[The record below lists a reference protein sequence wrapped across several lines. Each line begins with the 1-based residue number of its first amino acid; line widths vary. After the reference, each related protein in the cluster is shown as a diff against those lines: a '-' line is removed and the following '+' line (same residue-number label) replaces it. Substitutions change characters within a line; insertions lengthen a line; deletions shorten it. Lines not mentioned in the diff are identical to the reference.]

1 MQMKNLMNPSHQTFA
16 TTFIGEAYPPCTN
29 PISSLAPITLR
40 ELKLET
46 HHRGRVLI
54 VRTFGIPTRLS
65 AIQSAIEDENKDV
78 DHLAIQNLPL
88 TAVTEK
94 VLPSGA
100 IVAIKEPYYKITA
113 EGGVMIRVDHPSDF
127 LRLESGDSL
136 VPARLRSIPGQNRQ
150 DKTSTQL
157 KENGNTASRH
167 GDWQTAVDY
176 YTKALGLC
184 QDAEE
189 DLRRILYRNRANA
202 RLHLGHYEW
211 ALDDALNSV
220 IPGR

>member
-1 MQMKNLMNPSHQTFA
+1 MQKLMNPSQHTIA
-16 TTFIGEAYPPCTN
+16 TTFIGEPYPPCTK

-78 DHLAIQNLPL
+78 DRLAIQNLPL

-113 EGGVMIRVDHPSDF
+113 DEGVMIRVDHPSDF
-127 LRLESGDSL
+127 LRLESGDAL
-136 VPARLRSIPGQNRQ
+136 IPARLRSIPGQNNQ
-150 DKTSTQL
+150 NKTSTQL
-157 KENGNTASRH
+157 KENGNTASRR
-167 GDWQTAVDY
+167 GDWQTAADY
-176 YTKALGLC
+176 YTMALGLC

-189 DLRRILYRNRANA
+189 DLRRILYRNRVSA
-202 RLHLGHYEW
+202 RLRLGHYEW

>member
-1 MQMKNLMNPSHQTFA
+1 MQKLMKPSHHMFA
-16 TTFIGEAYPPCTN
+16 TTFIGEAYPPCTK

-78 DHLAIQNLPL
+78 DRLAIQNMPL

-94 VLPSGA
+94 FLPSGA

-113 EGGVMIRVDHPSDF
+113 DGGVMIRVDHPSDF
-127 LRLESGDSL
+127 LHLESGDAL
-136 VPARLRSIPGQNRQ
+136 VPVRLRSILGQNKQ

>member
-113 EGGVMIRVDHPSDF
+113 DGGVMIRVDHPSDF
-127 LRLESGDSL
+127 LHLESGDAL
-136 VPARLRSIPGQNRQ
+136 VPVRLRSIPGQNKQ

-157 KENGNTASRH
+157 KENGNPPGVVIGRRL
-167 GDWQTAVDY
+167 QTIIPRPWVCA
-176 YTKALGLC
+176 KMR
-184 QDAEE
+184 
-189 DLRRILYRNRANA
+189 RRIC
-202 RLHLGHYEW
+202 
-211 ALDDALNSV
+211 DAFSIATVPMLACIWV
-220 IPGR
+220 IMSGRSMMP